1 MIIAS
6 VNANQV
12 KRGSS
17 SINNRSDWKLSD
29 RSERVRRLSA
39 CDRVR
44 ARSINDF
51 VSAKCKTANEDD
63 ARGWGRTRRR
73 VRSYSSSNSTN
84 SNGNNNAA
92 NREEELKQW
101 FKSLKKQPLDTL
113 PKPWKSFFGM
123 RAAGVVLNVDNEKQ
137 TVAAD
142 EIDAP
147 TLSMP
152 RTRDEAR
159 ERLKCNLVYYRQ
171 NYLAM
176 YLPFALVFGGFSF
189 LPFLFSCVGIFVG
202 AAARSDKI
210 LGEVQYKVQDRVSF
224 QFNSKVCAGVDRK
237 LLSKLGFAFAL
248 FWATKWVYFS
258 EYYLIASVSKLVKMI
273 IRVTIYWMITSAYL
287 AILRPIDLKSA
298 LGNAWGELKDAKSR
312 EDFQEAGKKA
322 IQGMKGW
329 FNQTREA
336 PVSTPIIV
344 NVKGDT
350 TKEASNPFDNWKKG
364 ATDASARDASRKG
377 INPPRE

>member
-1 MIIAS
+1 M
-6 VNANQV
+6 
-12 KRGSS
+12 
-17 SINNRSDWKLSD
+17 
-29 RSERVRRLSA
+29 
-39 CDRVR
+39 
-44 ARSINDF
+44 
-51 VSAKCKTANEDD
+51 
-63 ARGWGRTRRR
+63 
-73 VRSYSSSNSTN
+73 
-84 SNGNNNAA
+84 
-92 NREEELKQW
+92 
-101 FKSLKKQPLDTL
+101 
-113 PKPWKSFFGM
+113 
-123 RAAGVVLNVDNEKQ
+123 
-137 TVAAD
+137 
-142 EIDAP
+142 
-147 TLSMP
+147 
-152 RTRDEAR
+152 
-159 ERLKCNLVYYRQ
+159 
-171 NYLAM
+171 
-176 YLPFALVFGGFSF
+176 
-189 LPFLFSCVGIFVG
+189 
-202 AAARSDKI
+202 
-210 LGEVQYKVQDRVSF
+210 SF